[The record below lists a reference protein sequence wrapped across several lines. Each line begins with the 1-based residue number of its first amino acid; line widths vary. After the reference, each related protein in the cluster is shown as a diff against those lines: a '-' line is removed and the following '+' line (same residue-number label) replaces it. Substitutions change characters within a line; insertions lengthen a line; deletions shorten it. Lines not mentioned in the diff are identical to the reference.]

1 MLKLSIV
8 TPLKKIVTDLEVS
21 SVTLPAYK
29 GELTLL
35 DHHEPLVSTLETGI
49 MSYTEVSTGKTV
61 ELVIS
66 WGYFEVN
73 ANVISVLA
81 ETAESKK
88 DLDINRA
95 QKSLENS
102 LQILKTADDLEV
114 IQKYQSKVKKAEARL
129 KLH

>member
-21 SVTLPAYK
+21 SVTLPAHK

-49 MSYTEVSTGKTV
+49 MSYTEVSTGKTT

-73 ANVISVLA
+73 SNVISVLA

-88 DLDINRA
+88 DLDVSRA

-102 LQILKTADDLEV
+102 LQVLKTADDLEV

>member
-21 SVTLPAYK
+21 SITLPAYK

-49 MSYTEVSTGKTV
+49 MSFTDAASGKAT
-61 ELVIS
+61 ELVIG
-66 WGYFEVN
+66 WGYFEIN

-81 ETAESKK
+81 ETTESKK
-88 DLDINRA
+88 ELNIPRA
-95 QKSLENS
+95 QKSLDES
-102 LQILKTADDLEV
+102 LQILKITDNLEV
-114 IQKYQSKVKKAEARL
+114 IEEHQNKVKKAEARL

>member
-8 TPLKKIVTDLEVS
+8 TPLKKIVTDLMIS

-49 MSYTEVSTGKTV
+49 LSYTEVSTGKST

-66 WGYFEVN
+66 WGYFEVSE
-73 ANVISVLA
+73 NVVTVLA
-81 ETAESKK
+81 ETAENKK
-88 DLDINRA
+88 DLDVKRA

-102 LQILKTADDLEV
+102 LQILKSTDELSV
-114 IQKYQSKVKKAEARL
+114 IEKYQSKVKKAEARL
-129 KLH
+129 KLN